1 MYKLL
6 TEYLQNL
13 SDHVYKCEGTD
24 QGRDGYLAW
33 VQDWKRYY
41 RELSRHIREV
51 KWAIRRRQSQ
61 GLYALDDVKGT
72 PMADSPMWKLQ
83 PYREELRCHA
93 DGALLLRK
101 DLKEESWQR
110 KLAQQKLQKV
120 S

>member
-6 TEYLQNL
+6 TEYLQDL
-13 SDHVYKCEGTD
+13 HDHVYKCEGTD
-24 QGRDGYLAW
+24 QGRAGYLAW
-33 VQDWKRYY
+33 VHDWKRYY

-61 GLYALDDVKGT
+61 GLYAHDDVEDT

-83 PYREELRCHA
+83 PYREELRFHA
-93 DGALLLRK
+93 DAALLLRK